1 MSESLSIINATI
13 FDGVSDELSEGA
25 VHVVDGRITAVG
37 GTPEPADQVLD
48 ARGAP

>member
-25 VHVVDGRITAVG
+25 VHVVDVASRRSR
-37 GTPEPADQVLD
+37 TPSRPT
-48 ARGAP
+48 RF